1 MVELLLVILAIALF
15 IAGIYLGID
24 IVFDAMKQAHVNEN
38 TIRIIKEIIYI
49 NLIKNSYDNKYVYYE
64 CNWWM
69 YCNPSWR

>member
-1 MVELLLVILAIALF
+1 MVELLLVILAIVLF

-49 NLIKNSYDNKYVYYE
+49 NLIKNSYDRRTK
-64 CNWWM
+64 
-69 YCNPSWR
+69 R

>member
-38 TIRIIKEIIYI
+38 TIRIIKEIICI
-49 NLIKNSYDNKYVYYE
+49 KVNNLLPRQMKNYRHRRV
-64 CNWWM
+64 
-69 YCNPSWR
+69 

>member
-1 MVELLLVILAIALF
+1 MVELLLVILAIAIF

-49 NLIKNSYDNKYVYYE
+49 NLIKNSYDRRTK
-64 CNWWM
+64 
-69 YCNPSWR
+69 R

>member
-1 MVELLLVILAIALF
+1 MVELLLVILATALF

-49 NLIKNSYDNKYVYYE
+49 NLIKNSYDRRTK
-64 CNWWM
+64 
-69 YCNPSWR
+69 R

>member
-15 IAGIYLGID
+15 IAGLYLGID

-49 NLIKNSYDNKYVYYE
+49 NLIKNSYDRRTK
-64 CNWWM
+64 
-69 YCNPSWR
+69 R

>member
-24 IVFDAMKQAHVNEN
+24 IVFEAMKQAHVNEN

-49 NLIKNSYDNKYVYYE
+49 NLIKNSYDRRTK
-64 CNWWM
+64 
-69 YCNPSWR
+69 R

>member
-15 IAGIYLGID
+15 IVGIYLGID

-49 NLIKNSYDNKYVYYE
+49 NLIKNSYDRRTK
-64 CNWWM
+64 
-69 YCNPSWR
+69 R

>member
-49 NLIKNSYDNKYVYYE
+49 NLIKNSYDRRTK
-64 CNWWM
+64 
-69 YCNPSWR
+69 R